1 MSDPYDDL
9 LDALETLANAVRR
22 VQLVAKE
29 PKTISEMDLPRH
41 MQASAKPKPVR
52 EMRLPANR
60 MQQSAAEVIPQG
72 LTKTQYRILAA
83 LAQHRKPLHKKE
95 IGIITGLSHN
105 TGPFNTALADLKELG
120 FIVGNHG
127 VMTLTPPGVDAIGD
141 GFTPLPTGLAL
152 LNYWRDKL
160 GGTAAKIHTALKDRS
175 LTKEHIGS
183 VTLLSH
189 NTGPFNTALANLKKM
204 GMIRKSGFDFEL
216 TPEFRRALEPTI
228 VAHYQGK
235 SIKLNAHK
243 GHVVE

>member
-1 MSDPYDDL
+1 MTDPYDDL
-9 LDALETLANAVRR
+9 LAVAK
-22 VQLVAKE
+22 QLVVAVERLQQYEKVKLKE
-29 PKTISEMDLPRH
+29 P
-41 MQASAKPKPVR
+41 PKPIG
-52 EMRLPANR
+52 EMKLPVQKQRSPNMPGQAD
-60 MQQSAAEVIPQG
+60 AIPEG

-83 LAQHRKPLHKKE
+83 LAQHRKSLHKKE

-160 GGTAAKIHTALKDRS
+160 GGTAAKILTALKDRS
-175 LTKEHIGS
+175 LSKEHIGEA
-183 VTLLSH
+183 TGLSH
-189 NTGPFNTALANLKKM
+189 GTGPFNTALANLKKM

-228 VAHYQGK
+228 AVHYQGK

-243 GHVVE
+243 GYVVE

>member
-1 MSDPYDDL
+1 MTDPYDDL
-9 LDALETLANAVRR
+9 LSALETLANAVRR
-22 VQLVAKE
+22 VQLVE
-29 PKTISEMDLPRH
+29 
-41 MQASAKPKPVR
+41 KPKR
-52 EMRLPANR
+52 EVHRGHAADTILAPSVKVKAAPR
-60 MQQSAAEVIPQG
+60 AQQSSQAEVIPQG

-127 VMTLTPPGVDAIGD
+127 VMTLTQPGVDAIGD

-160 GGTAAKIHTALKDRS
+160 GGTAAKILTALKDRS
-175 LTKEHIGS
+175 LSKEHIGEA
-183 VTLLSH
+183 TGLSH
-189 NTGPFNTALANLKKM
+189 GTGPFNTALANLKKM

-228 VAHYQGK
+228 AVHYQGK